1 MINLLGVSL
10 IQFLHNPLIIVG
22 LILLSFGIATCV
34 LAKRITR
41 VARQQNEIDPEDKMY
56 TAFKIIGLLLILAGF
71 VCIAVDIVLYIN
83 ARG

>member
-1 MINLLGVSL
+1 MINMLGVSL
-10 IQFLHNPLIIVG
+10 IEFLNQALIIIG
-22 LILLSFGIATCV
+22 LILLAFGIATCV

-41 VARQQNEIDPEDKMY
+41 VARQQNEIDPEDRMY

>member
-10 IQFLHNPLIIVG
+10 LQFLHKPLIIVG
-22 LILLSFGIATCV
+22 LILLAFGIATCV

-41 VARQQNEIDPEDKMY
+41 VARQQNEIDPEDRMY